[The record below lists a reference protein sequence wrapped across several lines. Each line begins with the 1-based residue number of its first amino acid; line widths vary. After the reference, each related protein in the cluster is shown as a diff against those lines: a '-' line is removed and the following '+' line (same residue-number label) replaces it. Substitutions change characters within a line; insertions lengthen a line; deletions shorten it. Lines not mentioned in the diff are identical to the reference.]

1 VKAAVLM
8 NNGDDK
14 LAVVDDLEVLEPGP
28 GEVSVQIMATGVC
41 HSDLS
46 CINGTM
52 PQPAPAVL
60 GHEGAGVVTAVGSE
74 VSRLHL
80 GDHVIIAWSV
90 PCGVC
95 VNCVDRRAPQLCTT
109 MYRTGA
115 LDPRFRLG
123 ATPVNA
129 MNGVGTFSQFT
140 TVQEGA
146 AVRIDEDVPFDVAS
160 LIGCGVTTGVGAVVN
175 RAKVTPGSSVVVF
188 GCGGVGIAAIQGA
201 RLCGASTIV
210 AVDLVDEKREIAKR
224 FGATHACSPEEL
236 DDLKTALTAD
246 GFDFAFEAIGLGTT
260 MRRAWEVVRR
270 GGTACIVGAGRE
282 SDPVT
287 FSAFEIFFNEK
298 TLVGSYYG
306 SSDIRSDFH
315 RLIRLWR
322 AGRLDLEGMITK
334 RGSLDDINQA
344 FEDMSSGRV
353 VRTVITP

>member
-1 VKAAVLM
+1 MKAAVLM

-46 CINGTM
+46 CINGTI

-80 GDHVIIAWSV
+80 GDHVIIAWGV

-123 ATPVNA
+123 VTPVNA

-146 AVRIDEDVPFDVAS
+146 AVRIDEDVPFGVAS
-160 LIGCGVTTGVGAVVN
+160 LIGCGVTTGVDVVVN

-188 GCGGVGIAAIQGA
+188 GCGGGPPASSAPVARATRSPSALLRSSSTKRPSSAATTAPRTSAAI
-201 RLCGASTIV
+201 ST
-210 AVDLVDEKREIAKR
+210 DSFDSGE
-224 FGATHACSPEEL
+224 P
-236 DDLKTALTAD
+236 DDSIWKA
-246 GFDFAFEAIGLGTT
+246 
-260 MRRAWEVVRR
+260 
-270 GGTACIVGAGRE
+270 
-282 SDPVT
+282 
-287 FSAFEIFFNEK
+287 
-298 TLVGSYYG
+298 
-306 SSDIRSDFH
+306 
-315 RLIRLWR
+315 
-322 AGRLDLEGMITK
+322 
-334 RGSLDDINQA
+334 
-344 FEDMSSGRV
+344 
-353 VRTVITP
+353 